1 MANIQRRIE
10 EQDEEIRNLRQQ
22 LQQCNDARVEGDRSS
37 EGSETENDYSEERMM
52 CASYMLKRDARHWWG
67 AVKLRRD
74 VGIMTWNDFVGEFNH
89 KYYNPTALR
98 AQQNE
103 FLNLKQGNMTVM
115 EAVRKFEQLV
125 QERLRRMMDMFRPNI
140 ALAIESGGGPP
151 TTVADYQIP
160 STQSLCYASTTR
172 RATHQPR
179 KTRGPKPEARIYAY
193 TKGDAE
199 AGTSNVVTAFMDLM
213 NRVFTEYLDKF
224 VILKDRLTSAP
235 ILTLP
240 NEGADYLNV
249 RQRRWLE
256 LVKDYDCEIL
266 YHPGKANKVVDALSR
281 KSTATLMSIQELP
294 NSLQKEINSL
304 VLELIVGG
312 VSALT
317 LQPTIYES
325 IQGAQELDPELY

>member
-1 MANIQRRIE
+1 MANIQRRME

-22 LQQCNDARVEGDRSS
+22 LQQRNDARVEGDKSS
-37 EGSETENDYSEERMM
+37 EGSETENDYSEVL

-74 VGIMTWNDFVGEFNH
+74 VGIMTWNDFVREFNH

-103 FLNLKQGNMTVM
+103 FLNLKQGSMTVM
-115 EAVRKFEQLV
+115 EAVRKFEQLA
-125 QERLRRMMDMFRPNI
+125 QERLRRMMDMFRPDI

-151 TTVADYQIP
+151 TTVADWPPINQGRLEAP
-160 STQSLCYASTTR
+160 E
-172 RATHQPR
+172 
-179 KTRGPKPEARIYAY
+179 PEARIYAY

-199 AGTSNVVTAFMDLM
+199 ARTSNVVTAFMDLM
-213 NRVFTEYLDKF
+213 NRVFAEYLDKF

-240 NEGADYLNV
+240 NEGTDYVKELNV

-266 YHPGKANKVVDALSR
+266 YHPGKANKVADALSR
-281 KSTATLMSIQELP
+281 KSTATLISIQKLP

-304 VLELIVGG
+304 DLELILGE
-312 VSALT
+312 VSALM

-325 IQGAQELDPELY
+325 IQGA